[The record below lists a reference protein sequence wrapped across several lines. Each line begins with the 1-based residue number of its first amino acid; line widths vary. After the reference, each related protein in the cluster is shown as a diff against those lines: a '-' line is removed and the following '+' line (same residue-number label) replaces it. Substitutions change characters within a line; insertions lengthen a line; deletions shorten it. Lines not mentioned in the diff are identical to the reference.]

1 MNRIA
6 IQAEELTLQAELDDC
21 ATTTR
26 ILAALPF
33 EARAN
38 RWGDEIYFEIPV
50 SAVLEDDARAEV
62 EVGQVAYWPPGRA
75 LCLFFGPTPMSE
87 DEQPRAASPV
97 NVVGRIHGDAR
108 ALRNVRDGTRIKVR
122 AA

>member
-97 NVVGRIHGDAR
+97 NVVGRIHGDPR